1 LFAVGE
7 VLRREVSFMTGERS
21 EPGPKE
27 TLVRRYLGLN
37 TYTSARVYEPI
48 TYDFFDYA
56 IEGVFC

>member
-1 LFAVGE
+1 
-7 VLRREVSFMTGERS
+7 MTGERS
-21 EPGPKE
+21 EPGPKQ

-56 IEGVFC
+56 IVGVFY